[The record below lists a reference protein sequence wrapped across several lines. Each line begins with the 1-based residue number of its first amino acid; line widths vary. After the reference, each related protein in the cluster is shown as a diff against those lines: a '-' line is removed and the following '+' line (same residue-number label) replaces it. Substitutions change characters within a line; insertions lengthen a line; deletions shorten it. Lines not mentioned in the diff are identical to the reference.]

1 MTILGIFINNEIR
14 TGANRRYLELMEG
27 LAERGNTV
35 RVLMNTHLDYKPVHF
50 ERIAIPVD
58 YTRKKFPPASLLL
71 FFKLRDMKREILK
84 KVAGTEWIHIHS
96 DMNLSAALYLK
107 KRTRAK
113 LFYAVRCNDITRAR
127 ILMKQGGYSVSE
139 KIASLVY
146 IQKKK
151 SREKKIARH
160 AERITFMNHDDRNH
174 FISRTHVAEQK
185 TSVIPGNIGLPRF
198 TEEWKEKNASNRV
211 QKLVYAGALSASKGF
226 YLLLDLLL
234 ELRKRGYPYIK
245 LYALGRTAGKNDL
258 FAHIKDL
265 GLGDQIIFTGYVNPF
280 SHFAESDLFVYPTL
294 YDAWGDVVME
304 AMYTGCP
311 AIASAVGGLPD
322 LLKYPELL
330 FESGNVTQMAD
341 MVERAITDPEY
352 YQQLRNLCASRVP
365 ELTFDWVERFEA
377 EMKGTQGER

>member
-71 FFKLRDMKREILK
+71 FFKLRAMKREILK

-96 DMNLSAALYLK
+96 DMNLLAALYLK
-107 KRTRAK
+107 KRTKAK

-127 ILMKQGGYSVSE
+127 ILMKRGGYSVPE

>member
-71 FFKLRDMKREILK
+71 FFKLRAMKREILK

-96 DMNLSAALYLK
+96 DMNLLAALYLK
-107 KRTRAK
+107 KRTKAK

-127 ILMKQGGYSVSE
+127 ILMKRGGYSVSE

-174 FISRTHVAEQK
+174 FVSRTHVAEQK